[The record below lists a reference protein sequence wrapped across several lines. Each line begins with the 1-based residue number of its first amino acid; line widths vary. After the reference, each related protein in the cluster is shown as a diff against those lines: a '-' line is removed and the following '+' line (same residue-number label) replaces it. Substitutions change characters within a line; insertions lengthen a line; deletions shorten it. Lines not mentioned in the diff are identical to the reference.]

1 MGTWA
6 DDPFGNDTAGDWK
19 YGLDDVDDL
28 SLIEETIQRV
38 HDAGEEY
45 LEAPT
50 AEEAIAAADTIAR
63 LKGKFYAKNAYTES
77 VDEWVKQHPLTP
89 SPELVAAAIEAL
101 DRILRQPSELLE
113 LWEESPDADGWK
125 RQMADLKERL
135 R

>member
-1 MGTWA
+1 MGSWA
-6 DDPFGNDTAGDWK
+6 NDPFGNDTACDWK

-38 HDAGEEY
+38 LEIGQEY

-63 LKGKFYAKNAYTES
+63 LRGKFYARNAYTES
-77 VDEWVKQHPLTP
+77 VDEWVERHRLTP
-89 SPELVAAAIEAL
+89 PPELISAATSAL
-101 DRILRQPSELLE
+101 DRILREPSELLE
-113 LWEESPDADGWK
+113 LWEEDDGWK
-125 RQMADLKERL
+125 EQMAALKERL